1 MNLTNMEDK
10 EKISY
15 LLHTTEESGYIK
27 RVPKETVLNNFTDP
41 IKLKEFLIAND
52 KIDFEYFS
60 IFMVNKFHLVI
71 NIYDSDTK
79 EFRNL
84 NNPHFNQ
91 NVPIELQPIRK
102 EGDLIRWFHQGILKG
117 RVYEAPIALVNME
130 EQCYYVYVDYGGGQ
144 DMIPF
149 NKILPDA

>member
-15 LLHTTEESGYIK
+15 LLHTTEECGYIK
-27 RVPKETVLNNFTDP
+27 RVPKETVLNNFTDS

-60 IFMVNKFHLVI
+60 IFMVNKFHIVI

-84 NNPHFNQ
+84 GNPDFNQ
-91 NVPIELQPIRK
+91 NVPIQLQPIKK
-102 EGDLIRWFHQGILKG
+102 EGDIIRWIYNEKVH
-117 RVYEAPIALVNME
+117 EASVAIVDME